1 VFGLHVPLHSPGVP
15 DAIMHPRKTWRNPN
29 AYDAKARDLAARFVE
44 NFKQFEDMSEDVV
57 AAGPQ
62 V

>member
-1 VFGLHVPLHSPGVP
+1 MLRRPTR
-15 DAIMHPRKTWRNPN
+15 ACNPN
-29 AYDAKARDLAARFVE
+29 AYDAKACELAARFVE
-44 NFKQFEDMSEDVV
+44 NFKQFEDISEDLV